1 MEAVPCGDFHFMVA
15 HEGLLSL
22 QRTLPNLRKSVLGVI
37 GWKKSY
43 GFMHHKQVKGG
54 NMRLQPFLETL
65 RSNLYLD
72 RQKTEYFMNTGN
84 FQGGWEVWLQC
95 EIGFAFNGV
104 NPNNVLLREVPYPS
118 GDNIQ
123 RFLAYRAG
131 AHPPAWQVAVANQ
144 AARADFQ
151 ISRMQGPPDTTF
163 LELKCR
169 LQQETHLQTWNRLEN
184 DVEKI
189 RALSALNNTLNCI
202 ALLATFGTFTQQ
214 DIQALNWF
222 YTGGRNARVLD
233 YSQAQNMPIHTELRN
248 VALNGNPRT
257 FIVGVS

>member
-1 MEAVPCGDFHFMVA
+1 
-15 HEGLLSL
+15 
-22 QRTLPNLRKSVLGVI
+22 
-37 GWKKSY
+37 
-43 GFMHHKQVKGG
+43 
-54 NMRLQPFLETL
+54 MRLQPFLETL
-65 RSNLYLD
+65 RNKLNLDL
-72 RQKTEYFMNTGN
+72 QKTQYFMNTAN

-95 EIGFAFNGV
+95 EIGFAFNGA

-118 GDNIQ
+118 GNNINP
-123 RFLAYRAG
+123 FLAYRAG
-131 AHPPAWQVAVANQ
+131 ANPPAWEVANQNQ

-169 LQQETHLQTWNRLEN
+169 LQQETHLQTWTRLRN

-214 DIQALNWF
+214 DIQDLNWF

-233 YSQAQNMPIHTELRN
+233 YSQVMPIHTELQN
-248 VALNGNPRT
+248 VALNGNQRT